1 LRRTPRPSGKAE
13 NRWEA
18 TKLLQTGFKNPPRRV
33 ADVQPVSL
41 ARPAFFSRIEG
52 AMDEA
57 VAAVPVVRITR
68 RVHFSAAHRLH
79 NPALSDEQNRALYG
93 LCNSP
98 NWHGHNYEL
107 DVTVEG
113 PIDPRTGYVADL
125 ADVRDVAEE
134 VLRDVDHRNLNLDV
148 EWLRETLPSTE
159 NLVVALWQRLAPRLP
174 AKLVR
179 LVLWETPRN
188 YVEYTGG

>member
-1 LRRTPRPSGKAE
+1 MV
-13 NRWEA
+13 
-18 TKLLQTGFKNPPRRV
+18 RV
-33 ADVQPVSL
+33 
-41 ARPAFFSRIEG
+41 
-52 AMDEA
+52 
-57 VAAVPVVRITR
+57 TR

-79 NPALSDEQNRALYG
+79 NPALSDAENERIFG

-113 PIDPRTGYVADL
+113 EPDPDTGYVVDL
-125 ADVRDVAEE
+125 GQLRDAAEE

-148 EWLRETLPSTE
+148 PWMRGVIPSTE
-159 NLVVALWQRLAPRLP
+159 NLVVALWKELEPRVPRGRLA
-174 AKLVR
+174 R

-188 YVEYTGG
+188 YAEYTGE